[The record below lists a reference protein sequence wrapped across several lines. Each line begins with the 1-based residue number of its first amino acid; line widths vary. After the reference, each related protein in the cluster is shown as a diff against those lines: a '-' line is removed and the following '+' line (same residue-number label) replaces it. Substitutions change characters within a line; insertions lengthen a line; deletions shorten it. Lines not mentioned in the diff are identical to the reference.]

1 MEADGRRWFRVMLV
15 FPVETLAFDADDAIV
30 EAMEGF
36 ITELEENGLDVAHD
50 LLATDSNDV
59 YPVDDTDAHGGTL

>member
-15 FPVETLAFDADDAIV
+15 FPVETLAFDADDAIE
-30 EAMEGF
+30 EAIEGF
-36 ITELEENGLDVAHD
+36 LTELDENGLDVARE

-59 YPVDDTDAHGGTL
+59 YPIDDTDAHGDTL